1 MEYKMKLK
9 KLAIG
14 TSMVSMMALPVSAFA
29 DEPVEASLD
38 FTGERA
44 CECEVDLGQNAVL
57 FGDLGRNGEADVQS
71 ISADVF
77 CNQPSEVSFVSE
89 NGFLL
94 LQATNPLNEPSDAS
108 EVDHTSQANPG
119 FSAGLDYSASIPSF
133 GLSADSTQIL
143 GDTPT
148 SVGVIPA
155 QDQTGVSVEFD
166 TIAESQPLLGGDY
179 EDTLTVT
186 LTPQGV

>member
-1 MEYKMKLK
+1 MKLK
-9 KLAIG
+9 LIALG
-14 TSMVSMMALPVSAFA
+14 VSTAAMMAMPTAAFA
-29 DEPVEASLD
+29 DEPVSAQLD

-57 FGDLGRNGEADVQS
+57 FGDLGRRGQAQRQS
-71 ISADVF
+71 IRADVF
-77 CNQPSEVSFVSE
+77 CNQPSEVTFESE

-94 LQATNPLNEPSDAS
+94 LQATNPLNEPNDPT
-108 EVDHTSQANPG
+108 ETDHTSQANPG
-119 FSAGLDYSASIPSF
+119 FSAGLDYNASIPSV
-133 GLSADSTQIL
+133 GLAADSSQIL
-143 GDTPT
+143 GTTPT

-155 QDQTGVSVEFD
+155 QNRSNVRVDFD